1 MVPSCWSCVGKRAL
15 AELST
20 RVINTQ
26 TDRHTDHVHVMRP
39 KRRKTATKKISKR
52 FKSQFYCRLYTRLLL
67 ARLYIVWET
76 D

>member
-39 KRRKTATKKISKR
+39 KRRKTATKKFQKDSSR
-52 FKSQFYCRLYTRLLL
+52 SSTVDYTHVYYWP
-67 ARLYIVWET
+67 AFT
-76 D
+76 